1 MKSLLYLAQITS
13 VITLLFLAGCASTP
27 KPTIIKVSLHAKPSV
42 NPDSHGRASPV
53 VVKFYELKSV
63 AAFNAADFF
72 SVFDSEQKTLGTEL
86 LNSEVFQL
94 RPGEKLELDRPLHLD
109 ARHVAAVAAFRDLE
123 HAQWRASLA
132 IPPKQKISRIVIQ
145 FDGNRILIG
154 AEGECSFL
162 CGLSLQKPQPLG
174 SLHEIQK
181 P

>member
-1 MKSLLYLAQITS
+1 MKLLSHLAQITS
-13 VITLLFLAGCASTP
+13 VVALFFLAGCASTP
-27 KPTIIKVSLHAKPSV
+27 KPVIIKVSLHAKLNV

-53 VVKFYELKSV
+53 VVKLYELKSV
-63 AAFNAADFF
+63 AA
-72 SVFDSEQKTLGTEL
+72 VFDSEQKTLGTEL

-145 FDGNRILIG
+145 LDGNRILIG

-162 CGLSLQKPQPLG
+162 CGLSLQKPQPFG

>member
-1 MKSLLYLAQITS
+1 MKPFLYLAQIIS
-13 VITLLFLAGCASTP
+13 VIALLFLAGCASTP
-27 KPTIIKVSLHAKPSV
+27 KPVIIKVSLHAKSGV

-63 AAFNAADFF
+63 AAFDAADFF
-72 SVFDSEQKTLGTEL
+72 SVFDSEQKTLGAEL

-132 IPPKQKISRIVIQ
+132 IPPKQKISRIIIQ
-145 FDGNRILIG
+145 LDGNRVLIG

-162 CGLSLQKPQPLG
+162 CELSLQKPQPLG
-174 SLHEIQK
+174 NLQEIQK